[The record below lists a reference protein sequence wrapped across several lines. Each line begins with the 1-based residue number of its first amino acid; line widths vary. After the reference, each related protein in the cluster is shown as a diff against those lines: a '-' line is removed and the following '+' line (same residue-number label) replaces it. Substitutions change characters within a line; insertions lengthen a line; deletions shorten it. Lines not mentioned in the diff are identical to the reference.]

1 MLKSPQRKMT
11 YNAPGKQATNRRSVG
26 SSVRWSPVTRWMRT
40 ERSLRRKWLCMK
52 HQEQSSEHSR
62 YSAGYFAKELGSL
75 TLIELKCNLLI
86 AKA

>member
-1 MLKSPQRKMT
+1 
-11 YNAPGKQATNRRSVG
+11 
-26 SSVRWSPVTRWMRT
+26 
-40 ERSLRRKWLCMK
+40 MK